1 MRISDWSSDV
11 CSSDLEIDPVQALIV
26 ERIFREF
33 AVGKSPHAIACDLNA
48 EGIPGPAGKPW
59 RDTSIRGDVR
69 RGTGILN
76 NELYVGVRV
85 WNHKHSVKDPSTGKD
100 VTRLNPESEWIRNA
114 VPELRIVSDA
124 LWEAVKRQQQML
136 AERYASVKQA
146 EQRSEEHTSELQ
158 SLMRISYAVS

>member
-1 MRISDWSSDV
+1 M
-11 CSSDLEIDPVQALIV
+11 V
-26 ERIFREF
+26 ERSVRDF
-33 AVGKSPHAIACDLNA
+33 ADGKSPVAIARELNA
-48 EGIPGPAGKPW
+48 EGVTGPKGRAW
-59 RDTSIRGDVR
+59 RDPSIRGDVR

-146 EQRSEEHTSELQ
+146 AQRSEEHTSELQ